1 MTIKKSIL
9 SCFGLGFLPIA
20 PGTWGSLLPVG
31 LFLILHYFWPSTGI
45 LSAVLAAMIIISSV
59 LCVLS
64 AGEAEKVAGKKDPG
78 WVVIDEFAGQSIAL
92 LPIAFMTEKVL
103 LMAAAAFVLFRIFD
117 VLKPPPIRKLEKLPG
132 GLGIL
137 ADDLLAGVYAAIV
150 LWLCRALI
158 L

>member
-9 SCFGLGFLPIA
+9 SCFGLGFLPLA

-31 LFLILHYFWPSTGI
+31 LFLIVHYFWPSAGI
-45 LSAVLAAMIIISSV
+45 LSAVLAAMVIVSSI

-64 AGEAEKVAGKKDPG
+64 AGEAEKITGKKDPG

-92 LPIAFMTEKVL
+92 LPIVFMTEKIL

-117 VLKPPPIRKLEKLPG
+117 ILKPPPIRKLEKLPG

-137 ADDLLAGVYAAIV
+137 ADDLVAGGFAAIV
-150 LWLCRALI
+150 LWLCHSLM